1 MYKGIV
7 LFFLFLSVTF
17 GVFAQENGSDTAKV
31 EKPADLPV
39 ISYSLTPKK
48 YKIADIKVTG
58 VKNYDDFVLIGFSG
72 LSVGDEISVPGDEVT
87 AAVKAFWKH
96 GLFSD
101 VKILANKIEGD
112 SIWLEYQLKQRP
124 RISEVNYHGIKKG
137 EREDLEAKLGLK
149 KGFQITPNVL
159 DRAKI
164 LIEKFFDG
172 KGFKNV
178 DVNIQQKDDMAHEG
192 EVILD
197 IYIDKNEKTKI
208 HRIYFEGNNALT
220 ARQLKKAMKKTNEK
234 FSLFNDWKSSIL
246 EMFSTKKF
254 TTEEYENDKNNL
266 ISKYNEY
273 GYRDAVLLADSVVN
287 FNEKKVDIFL
297 KVDEGEKYYL
307 KDIRFVGNTKYSTD
321 YLMAVLGMKPG
332 EVYNQKKLNDRL
344 SMDEDAVSNIYFN
357 NGYLF
362 FNADPVEV
370 EVENDSIALEIRIQ
384 EGPQAT
390 INRVIINGNDRL
402 YEDIVRREL
411 RTKPGKLFSREDLM
425 RSVREI
431 AQMGHFDPE
440 NMNPRPIPDP
450 ENGTVDIEYILV
462 SKANDQIEFSAG
474 WGQTGVIGKLSLK
487 FTNFSMKNFLNPKS
501 YKGIIPQGEGQTLTL
516 SGQTNGRYYQ
526 AYSISFLDPW
536 FGGKRPNTLSIS
548 AYFSK
553 QTDISTSYLS
563 NAYNS
568 YNPYYYGGYP
578 GYGGYYGGY
587 GGYYGYGY
595 DPYGSYELALNPDK
609 SIMMFGLA
617 AGYGKRL
624 NWPDDFFQFMVT
636 LNYQVYKMHD
646 WDYFLVNNGTC
657 HNVNLELLLQ
667 RNSIDNPLYTRSG
680 SQFSFS
686 VAATPPFSLFD
697 NKDYAS
703 MSDQDPDK
711 FKMIEYHK
719 WKFKAKVFS
728 PLAPVSVKR
737 TPVLMTR
744 AEFGFLGTYNKHKR
758 SPFETFYMGGDGM
771 TGYSSTYATETI
783 GLRGYE
789 NGSIAGNGG
798 YSSYG
803 LAYTRLSME
812 LRYPFIL
819 EPSSTIYGLVFAEAG
834 NAWTDM
840 SNYNPFDL
848 KRSAGVG
855 VRIFLPMIG
864 LMGIDWA
871 YGFDEANYGSGGK
884 RSGSNFH
891 FIIGQEF

>member
-7 LFFLFLSVTF
+7 LFFLFLNVTF

-266 ISKYNEY
+266 IAKYNEH

-425 RSVREI
+425 RSVRWNIIDDRMAEYAVSRDGYAI
-431 AQMGHFDPE
+431 SSVPVHLQTEKMLCQAAADTYNSALQLKSIRYDLKTEKAYLAGMDKNVPE
-440 NMNPRPIPDP
+440 
-450 ENGTVDIEYILV
+450 
-462 SKANDQIEFSAG
+462 S
-474 WGQTGVIGKLSLK
+474 
-487 FTNFSMKNFLNPKS
+487 FLN
-501 YKGIIPQGEGQTLTL
+501 IP
-516 SGQTNGRYYQ
+516 
-526 AYSISFLDPW
+526 
-536 FGGKRPNTLSIS
+536 
-548 AYFSK
+548 
-553 QTDISTSYLS
+553 
-563 NAYNS
+563 
-568 YNPYYYGGYP
+568 
-578 GYGGYYGGY
+578 
-587 GGYYGYGY
+587 
-595 DPYGSYELALNPDK
+595 PD
-609 SIMMFGLA
+609 
-617 AGYGKRL
+617 
-624 NWPDDFFQFMVT
+624 
-636 LNYQVYKMHD
+636 
-646 WDYFLVNNGTC
+646 
-657 HNVNLELLLQ
+657 
-667 RNSIDNPLYTRSG
+667 
-680 SQFSFS
+680 
-686 VAATPPFSLFD
+686 
-697 NKDYAS
+697 
-703 MSDQDPDK
+703 
-711 FKMIEYHK
+711 
-719 WKFKAKVFS
+719 
-728 PLAPVSVKR
+728 
-737 TPVLMTR
+737 
-744 AEFGFLGTYNKHKR
+744 
-758 SPFETFYMGGDGM
+758 
-771 TGYSSTYATETI
+771 
-783 GLRGYE
+783 
-789 NGSIAGNGG
+789 
-798 YSSYG
+798 
-803 LAYTRLSME
+803 
-812 LRYPFIL
+812 
-819 EPSSTIYGLVFAEAG
+819 
-834 NAWTDM
+834 
-840 SNYNPFDL
+840 
-848 KRSAGVG
+848 KRSAGICLQAEKWYPELLKKQPELIPDIVRNSCNVYSLNHKMEQCTGTKFSVG
-855 VRIFLPMIG
+855 QIKKLYDGKALPVKEIWTPKGVMKDVAVSFDKRLKEFNFSPVRQIKRK
-864 LMGIDWA
+864 GI
-871 YGFDEANYGSGGK
+871 K
-884 RSGSNFH
+884 L
-891 FIIGQEF
+891 